1 LTAPLLHRLPPGF
14 GAFLLIGGV
23 GFVVDASIL
32 ATLVHSY
39 GWGDYTA
46 RLISFPIAVL
56 VTWLLNRKFAFP
68 SGATSRKG
76 AEYTRYV
83 GVQTVGSLINFLVY
97 SLCIA
102 TIPIMD
108 RWPVLALAV
117 GVMVQIPFN
126 FLGMQKFVFT
136 GNKSKPRI

>member
-1 LTAPLLHRLPPGF
+1 MLTRLLNRLPPRF

-23 GFVVDASIL
+23 GFIVDASIL
-32 ATLVHSY
+32 ATLVHGY

-46 RLISFPIAVL
+46 RLISFPVAVL
-56 VTWLLNRKFAFP
+56 VTWLLNRRYAFA
-68 SGATSRKG
+68 SGATSRRG

-102 TIPIMD
+102 TLPIMD

-126 FLGMQKFVFT
+126 FFGMQKFVFT
-136 GNKSKPRI
+136 GDKDAQ